1 MIFLIQLMK
10 VIFGRFL
17 LLGIGGSIRVCSDG
31 LILGTMLA
39 QKGRK
44 VLKVHRESLV
54 HKVQQVQPDPMGLMV
69 VLLLA
74 QQQM

>member
-39 QKGRK
+39 QRG
-44 VLKVHRESLV
+44 LKA
-54 HKVQQVQPDPMGLMV
+54 KQDQPEQMEIKD
-69 VLLLA
+69 LLA
-74 QQQM
+74 LLERMEDLLHVLQQH